1 MVDEDDLISSVSRY
15 VGPVEVTALEL
26 VGGRPSALRRR
37 SWWWWWWLVRV
48 RCHLV
53 AIFNDF
59 TAGYAA
65 GDSVWGR
72 RLNRLL

>member
-37 SWWWWWWLVRV
+37 SWWWLVRV

-59 TAGYAA
+59 TTAGYAA